1 MYTIFDS
8 HAHYDDDAF
17 DTDRES
23 LLPRLHENGICHI
36 VNVGASLQ
44 GCRDSVALA
53 RQYPFLSAAVGVHPL
68 HAHEIP
74 ADYLAELEGMLGD
87 PEVVAVGEIGL
98 DYHYKDSA
106 PRDVQKEVFE
116 AQLELAARHNLPVII
131 HDREAHGDTMEILRK
146 YRPQGV
152 VHCFSGS
159 AEMAREVVSLGMYI
173 GLGGVVTFKNA
184 RAAVEVA
191 ASIPLSSLLLETDAP
206 YLAPEPHRGKRCDS
220 SMIAYVADRIA
231 QIRTDA
237 AGVRITPEDICQT
250 ARQNAERLFGLTGR
264 KKD

>member
-1 MYTIFDS
+1 M
-8 HAHYDDDAF
+8 
-17 DTDRES
+17 
-23 LLPRLHENGICHI
+23 
-36 VNVGASLQ
+36 
-44 GCRDSVALA
+44 
-53 RQYPFLSAAVGVHPL
+53 
-68 HAHEIP
+68 
-74 ADYLAELEGMLGD
+74 
-87 PEVVAVGEIGL
+87 
-98 DYHYKDSA
+98 
-106 PRDVQKEVFE
+106 QKEVFE

-152 VHCFSGS
+152 VHCFSAAPRWPEKWFRS
-159 AEMAREVVSLGMYI
+159 ACYRPGR
-173 GLGGVVTFKNA
+173 GGHLQNA